1 MFSYQGHPI
10 RNIVFDLGKVLLQ
23 YDWESYLRSFSFDEK
38 TYEIIAD
45 AIFRNPDWETGDAGT
60 VTPEEWE
67 ELFVENAPDYESD
80 IRRVFSGIRKT
91 ISPMPYTEEWIHYF
105 RQRGLSLYF
114 LSNYSEKLH
123 QDTLEHMSF
132 LNDFDGGV
140 FSYEVKCIKPD
151 LRIYQILLERFRLE
165 PSETLF
171 FDDRP
176 ENIEAA
182 KKLGIHGVVFTPK
195 IVYDMLQGN

>member
-80 IRRVFSGIRKT
+80 IRRVFAGIRKT
-91 ISPMPYTEEWIHYF
+91 ISPMLYTEEWIHYF
-105 RQRGLSLYF
+105 RQWGLKLYF

-195 IVYDMLQGN
+195 IVYDMLQGD

>member
-91 ISPMPYTEEWIHYF
+91 ISPMLYTEEWIHYF

-195 IVYDMLQGN
+195 IVYDMLQGD